1 MPKMFIKISILII
14 VLILS
19 FAYLILYLNTHH
31 PRYFLTTTPAE
42 QGIQFEQI
50 SFKTNDHI
58 KLNGWF
64 IPAVCS
70 PGAPTII
77 IAHGLGASKSDFVN
91 LSGVLCTN
99 GFNVLLFDFR
109 AHGESNGKS
118 CSLGLKEQMDISAAI
133 DYVLSRPDV
142 INFKIGLYG
151 FSLGGAA
158 GILEA
163 SNNKKISAVAADTPF
178 ASLKRISEDVIKRA
192 YHLPS
197 FPFIFLANIFYRLSF
212 NGWMGQVSPSAVIHK
227 ISPRPI
233 LLISSDIDEM
243 TPLYHAKE
251 LLNNAEEPKE
261 LWIIEG
267 ASHGGTIS
275 AGTEKYNRKLL
286 DFFNKALSIK

>member
-1 MPKMFIKISILII
+1 MFIKIFILITVFI
-14 VLILS
+14 LI
-19 FAYLILYLNTHH
+19 FTYAILYLNTRH

-42 QGIQFEQI
+42 LGIQFEQI
-50 SFKTNDHI
+50 SFKSNDQI
-58 KLNGWF
+58 RLKGWF
-64 IPAVCS
+64 IPAVNN
-70 PGAPTII
+70 PEAPTII

-91 LSGVLCTN
+91 LSGVLCKN

-109 AHGESNGKS
+109 AHGESSGKS
-118 CSLGLKEQMDISAAI
+118 CSLGLKEQKDISAAV

-151 FSLGGAA
+151 FSLGGAT
-158 GILEA
+158 GIIEA
-163 SNNKKISAVAADTPF
+163 SNNHKISAVAADTPF
-178 ASLKRISEDVIKRA
+178 ASLKRISEDVIKRS
-192 YHLPS
+192 YRLPS
-197 FPFIFLANIFYRLSF
+197 FPFIPLANIFYRLSF

-233 LLISSDIDEM
+233 LLISSDVDEM

-251 LLNNAEEPKE
+251 LFNNAADPKE

-275 AGTEKYNRKLL
+275 ADKEKYNRKLL
-286 DFFNKALSIK
+286 AFFSQALK